1 MPALSTEIVK
11 QSQDTKGFVVLPRRW
26 VGRHPGL
33 LGLAGTGRFD
43 RNRRCSRVRRPACV
57 QRAAASA
64 SAGRSR
70 GAAARDILVAPPA
83 DREPFQRERNRLSGG
98 VQNPAGIRRGRCWAE
113 TTWCRHGGTSNLSP
127 AEHCRRCRPRRA
139 GNGRYLS
146 VVLRPPI
153 VQGEKVPTGTS
164 TKPMI
169 KLKPTKVSTFG
180 STANLIVAAIATVKM
195 LPIKK
200 PIAVV

>member
-1 MPALSTEIVK
+1 VARVPALSTEIVK
-11 QSQDTKGFVVLPRRW
+11 QSHDTKGFVVLPRRW
-26 VGRHPGL
+26 VVRHPGL

-43 RNRRCSRVRRPACV
+43 RNRRCSRGRRSACV

-113 TTWCRHGGTSNLSP
+113 T
-127 AEHCRRCRPRRA
+127 
-139 GNGRYLS
+139 
-146 VVLRPPI
+146 
-153 VQGEKVPTGTS
+153 
-164 TKPMI
+164 M
-169 KLKPTKVSTFG
+169 
-180 STANLIVAAIATVKM
+180 
-195 LPIKK
+195 
-200 PIAVV
+200 